1 VYGAFG
7 GPRVTSGRSCGEV
20 QRPTGSDGSGVWT
33 KRVQSKRNCGSEM
46 AFADTEQRAG
56 TPVYSAVGGSRSRRG
71 VV

>member
-1 VYGAFG
+1 MYGAFG

-33 KRVQSKRNCGSEM
+33 KRVQLRRNCGSEM

-56 TPVYSAVGGSRSRRG
+56 PERLVDRDPG
-71 VV
+71 VAWYDI